1 MVTITGLKILK
12 VVRVPVDPHAELC
25 VPRKRNRVC
34 LVSGLGTRPAG
45 RKVSKATSGL
55 TGVNL
60 DEARRALGTILKD
73 RIHRDVV
80 QGA

>member
-1 MVTITGLKILK
+1 MVTIIGLKILK

-25 VPRKRNRVC
+25 VPRERNRVC
-34 LVSGLGTRPAG
+34 LVSGPGTRPTG
-45 RKVSKATSGL
+45 RKVSKAMSGL

-60 DEARRALGTILKD
+60 DEAWRALGTVIKE